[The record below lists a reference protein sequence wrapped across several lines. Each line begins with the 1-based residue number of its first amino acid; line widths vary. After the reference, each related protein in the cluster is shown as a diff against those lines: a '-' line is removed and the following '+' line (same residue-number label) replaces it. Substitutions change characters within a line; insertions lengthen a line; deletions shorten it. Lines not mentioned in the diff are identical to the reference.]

1 MNTVKNILG
10 CLAFLLLMGCTI
22 ESEFGLPNDENIN
35 PELIGEWG
43 ITNNDVEKITIQKTS
58 DTTYKLAIKDGK
70 EIEELQGYQKTIKG
84 VSIMNVK
91 TENRGKTIYTFYGF
105 TVQDNTLTF
114 SEVNDKLH
122 KKEFTSES
130 ELISFFENN
139 IEREDFFIN
148 QNQLKRI

>member
-1 MNTVKNILG
+1 
-10 CLAFLLLMGCTI
+10 MGCAI
-22 ESEFGLPNDENIN
+22 ESEFGLPNDESIN
-35 PELIGEWG
+35 HELLGEWG
-43 ITNNDVEKITIQKTS
+43 FSNNDIEKITIQKAS

-70 EIEELQGYQKTIKG
+70 EIEELQGHQKTIKG

-91 TENRGKTIYTFYGF
+91 TEYKDKTIYTFYGF

-139 IEREDFFIN
+139 IERDDFFIN
-148 QNQLKRI
+148 ENQLKRI